1 MKFMGQCSVQFI
13 IPSNLKIIVIMNN
26 VLQHLKLKMKITTT
40 KKKHLKMK
48 TIFQWFWTTFL
59 NDSEGKKKTIT
70 TVT

>member
-40 KKKHLKMK
+40 KKE
-48 TIFQWFWTTFL
+48 TFKNENHISMIL
-59 NDSEGKKKTIT
+59 NNFFE
-70 TVT
+70 